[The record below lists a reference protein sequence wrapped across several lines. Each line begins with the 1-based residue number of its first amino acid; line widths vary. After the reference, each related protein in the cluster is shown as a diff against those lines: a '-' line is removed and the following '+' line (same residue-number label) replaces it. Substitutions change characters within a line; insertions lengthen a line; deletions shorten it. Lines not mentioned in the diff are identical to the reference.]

1 VKDPQRARERAQQR
15 RHELRIA
22 VRFAEA
28 TKPDDTTWSGRDE
41 DAALLPEDL
50 VKKLG
55 TALDD
60 LLTDWSMLRLD
71 RDVWIVVAPSEE
83 PTGTAAYA
91 SRAHTVVQQLLVTGL
106 FQAVE
111 ADLPV
116 NAYASFRAGGEE
128 DEASGTDP
136 GEGQGAFG
144 DDPHLP
150 GSERKAWAREA
161 IRCAEAW
168 ALPPPPGGGTRGEGV
183 LIGHP
188 DTGWTLHPGLG
199 RKALDLGRDRDVID
213 GDDNALDPLVP
224 PDQSPWP
231 VPSPGHG
238 TKTGSV
244 IAGRGTEAD
253 GVVGVAPQASLV
265 PIRAVESV
273 VQLFDSD
280 VARAVDHARAAG
292 CHVVSMSL
300 GGKGFF
306 GLREAIQRAVDSGMI
321 VMAAAGNRVGVVVAP
336 ASYDNCIAVAASG
349 VGEEVWP
356 GSSHGGAVDVTA
368 PGWSV
373 HVATF
378 GWDSA
383 PPTFVVARSSG
394 TSYAVAHLAG
404 VAALWLAHH
413 GVTTI
418 RDRYGPRNV
427 QAAFLHLLRTAGRRT
442 PPGWDLTQFG
452 VGIVDAEAL
461 LRAPLP
467 DPADVVVQGAFGA
480 STDPLDR
487 LAALVDV
494 DPSRLEVGLAARL
507 RAGGDELAK
516 VVARHEG
523 ELAYL
528 LLEDDGFRESVL
540 TAGGA
545 GAFAPKT
552 DVPPAASA
560 QLAAQLS

>member
-1 VKDPQRARERAQQR
+1 MQDPGQARERALQR
-15 RHELRIA
+15 RQEVRIA
-22 VRFAEA
+22 VRFAETTSDDIA
-28 TKPDDTTWSGRDE
+28 SSGPDA
-41 DAALLPEDL
+41 DASPVSEVLAKELN
-50 VKKLG
+50 
-55 TALDD
+55 TALQGV
-60 LLTDWSMLRLD
+60 LSDWTVQRLD
-71 RDVWIVVAPSEE
+71 GNTWILVAPSEE
-83 PTGTAAYA
+83 QAGTAPHAR
-91 SRAHTVVQQLLVTGL
+91 RAHTAVQRLLGTGL

-116 NAYASFRAGGEE
+116 SAYASFRAGGEE
-128 DEASGTDP
+128 DEASGSGP
-136 GEGQGAFG
+136 GDGQGAFG

-150 GSERKAWAREA
+150 GSDDKTWAREA
-161 IRCAEAW
+161 INCRQAW
-168 ALPPPPGGGTRGEGV
+168 DLPLPPGGAARGEGV

-188 DTGWTLHPGLG
+188 DTGYTLHPGLG
-199 RKALDLGRDRDVID
+199 RAALDRGRDRDVID
-213 GDDNALDPLVP
+213 GDDDARDPLIP

-244 IAGRGTEAD
+244 IAGRGTEQD
-253 GVVGVAPQASLV
+253 GVVGVAPKAVLV

-280 VARAVDHARAAG
+280 VARAVDHARTAG
-292 CHVVSMSL
+292 CHVISMSL

-321 VMAAAGNRVGVVVAP
+321 VMAAAGNKVGFVVAP

-349 VGEEVWP
+349 VGDQPWP
-356 GSSHGGAVDVTA
+356 GTSRGSAVDVTA

-378 GWDSA
+378 RWDGS
-383 PPTFVVARSSG
+383 PPGFVVARSSG

-413 GVTTI
+413 GVARI
-418 RDRYGPRNV
+418 RNRYGPHAV
-427 QAAFLHLLRTAGRRT
+427 QAAFLHMLRAAGRRT
-442 PPGWDLTQFG
+442 PPDWDLTQLG
-452 VGIVDAEAL
+452 VGVVDAAAL

-467 DPADVVVQGAFGA
+467 DPAEVAVQGAFGGGF
-480 STDPLDR
+480 DPIDR

-494 DPSRLEVGLAARL
+494 DPSRLELGMALRL
-507 RAGGDELAK
+507 RAQGPELAELI
-516 VVARHEG
+516 ARYEG

-528 LLEDDGFRESVL
+528 LLEDGEFRESVL

-545 GAFAPKT
+545 GAFGPGTA
-552 DVPPAASA
+552 VPAAASE
-560 QLAAQLS
+560 QLAARLS